1 MQVGGALGTAVLGAV
16 MTSKVNADFAG
27 NWQDAGIPVPPDP
40 RLEQA
45 AEFGTVPGE
54 LAQAPGMTPELA
66 TSIGDVIHETFM
78 SGMGLAFTV
87 AGVVAVVAALV
98 ALLTKRGQNAEAG
111 AGAAHI

>member
-16 MTSKVNADFAG
+16 MTSKANAEFAG

-45 AEFGTVPGE
+45 AEFGAVPGE
-54 LAQAPGMTPELA
+54 LAQAPGRTPEPV
-66 TSIGDVIHETFM
+66 TRIGDLIHETFM

-87 AGVVAVVAALV
+87 AGIVAVVAALV
-98 ALLTKRGQNAEAG
+98 AVLAKRGQNAEAG
-111 AGAAHI
+111 GGAAPI